1 VAKSHRLA
9 AEVRAATF
17 AEIERVGLLELKAA
31 EVVRQF
37 LGRVPRSTAFR
48 LVRGAI
54 DLRSAARCTDL
65 MTLSVRKR
73 DELRAL
79 LPVVA
84 NNPLPSDSAALA
96 GALKELSLAAEY
108 VIREIDRV
116 NQTSEVILAGILTM
130 APRLAARVFDGII
143 ARSANGG

>member
-9 AEVRAATF
+9 AEVCAATF
-17 AEIERVGLLELKAA
+17 AEIERVGLSELKAA
-31 EVVRQF
+31 DVVGQF

-48 LVRGAI
+48 LVRRAI
-54 DLRSAARCTDL
+54 EARSAAHCKDL

-79 LPVVA
+79 LPVMA
-84 NNPLPSDSAALA
+84 KNLPTDSDALT
-96 GALKELSLAAEY
+96 GVLRELSDAVEY
-108 VIREIDRV
+108 VIREIERV
-116 NQTSEVILAGILTM
+116 NRTGEAIVAGIQAM
-130 APRLAARVFDGII
+130 EPHLAVRIVDRII